1 MKKQQTT
8 QTEKKTE
15 APAQVKSAVR
25 EIVRQIGGS
34 RAYRRNWTAKLTAL
48 CQAFNATRLELI
60 PAAPRKHTQSF
71 EDCET
76 I

>member
-8 QTEKKTE
+8 PTEKKTE

-34 RAYRRNWTAKLTAL
+34 RAYQRNWTAKLTAL
-48 CQAFNATRLELI
+48 CQAFNATRLELV
-60 PAAPRKHTQSF
+60 PAAPRHYVPF
-71 EDCET
+71 EDDET